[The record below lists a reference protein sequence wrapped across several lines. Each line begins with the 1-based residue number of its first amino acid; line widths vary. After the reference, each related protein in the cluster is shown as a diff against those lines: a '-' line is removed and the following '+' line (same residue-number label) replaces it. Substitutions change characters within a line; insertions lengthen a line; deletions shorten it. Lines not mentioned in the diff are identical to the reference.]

1 MHSLLTIIIDA
12 TKKNKQSL
20 EFDDSKKEDF
30 LKSLEDIACLND
42 VSSQFSMKNSTKNK
56 LYQKDI
62 KKLSL
67 EIYED
72 FPLSDEE
79 GEISEEKSKEEEKG
93 SKSEKPEPISDI

>member
-1 MHSLLTIIIDA
+1 
-12 TKKNKQSL
+12 
-20 EFDDSKKEDF
+20 
-30 LKSLEDIACLND
+30 
-42 VSSQFSMKNSTKNK
+42 
-56 LYQKDI
+56 
-62 KKLSL
+62 LSL